1 MSLPWVRLDT
11 TIADHPKMLA
21 LIEGKKHKAA
31 LVYILGI
38 TYSGRHELDGYIP
51 RTALPFLHA
60 SKADAD
66 ALVAVGMWRAT
77 NGGWEINGWSDFQ
90 ISSEDSRRRREKAQ
104 KAALTRWHG
113 GDE

>member
-31 LVYILGI
+31 LAYILGI

-66 ALVAVGMWRAT
+66 ALVSVGMWHAT
-77 NGGWEINGWSDFQ
+77 NGGWQINGWADFQ
-90 ISSEDSRRRREKAQ
+90 ISSEDSRKRKEKAQ
-104 KAALTRWHG
+104 KAALKRWHG